1 MVGDVVRTDTP
12 PREAVAAGLQ
22 LWSTVDVWHA
32 GEVTALGV
40 PVVTGRYVAQRDQ
53 DVPERVDL
61 TLPHEWNGLDL
72 HPGRRRS
79 LLGSDGHRLQL
90 TVHQATDGGQY
101 WKSPVGFFPVQDT
114 DAVGAG
120 VRVMAHGMLRLV
132 KDRLRAAP
140 RSPGKISP
148 IAGELMKE
156 FADLGMQVRVHPD
169 LPLRP
174 VPKDFVFGSDRLA
187 SIQELVTAWPARMR
201 VDPLGVVE
209 FLPPLRSDQG
219 PAVAQLVHGEG
230 GTLVGAPFKT
240 TREGTYNHVIVRVK
254 PEGDAPEW
262 EHEDWVRTGR
272 MRPEV
277 YDWRSREVE
286 SNAIKYPAQAQSIAW
301 QELTA
306 SQVRQRVLPI
316 EMVAD
321 WGLQLDDVATARTA
335 EEVNETG
342 LITGID
348 WPLTAADGLGRIDL
362 GVID

>member
-1 MVGDVVRTDTP
+1 MV
-12 PREAVAAGLQ
+12 AGLHM
-22 LWSTVDVWHA
+22 WSTVDIWHA
-32 GEVTALGV
+32 GAVTALGV
-40 PVVTGRYVAQRDQ
+40 PVAAGRYVAQRDQ

-61 TLPHEWNGLDL
+61 TLPREWQGLDL

-79 LLGSDGHRLQL
+79 LLGSDGHRLAT
-90 TVHQATDGGQY
+90 TVHMATEDGSRR
-101 WKSPVGFFPVQDT
+101 WKCPVGSFPVQDT
-114 DAVGAG
+114 DVVDAG

-132 KDRLRAAP
+132 KDRLRSAP
-140 RSPGKISP
+140 RTPGRISP
-148 IAGELMKE
+148 IAGELAKE

-169 LPLRP
+169 LPTRS

-201 VDPLGVVE
+201 VDTLGVVE
-209 FLPPLRSDQG
+209 FLPALRNDQG
-219 PAVAQLVHGEG
+219 PAVAELVHGEG
-230 GTLVGAPFKT
+230 GSVVGAPFKT

-262 EHEDWVRTGR
+262 EHEDWIRTGR

-277 YDWRSREVE
+277 YEWRSREVE

-301 QELTA
+301 QELTD
-306 SQVRQRVLPI
+306 SQVRQRVLPV

-321 WGLQLDDVATARTA
+321 WGLQLDDVVTVRTA
-335 EEVNETG
+335 EGINETG
-342 LITGID
+342 LITGVD

-362 GVID
+362 GVMD